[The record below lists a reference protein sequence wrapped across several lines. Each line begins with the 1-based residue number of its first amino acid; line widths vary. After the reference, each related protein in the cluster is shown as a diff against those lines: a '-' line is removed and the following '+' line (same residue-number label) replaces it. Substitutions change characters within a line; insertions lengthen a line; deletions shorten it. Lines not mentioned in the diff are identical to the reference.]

1 MIGPNKSDIDRNGV
15 TVFAATAIAVA
26 LLLGSPG
33 AWAGGGDFG
42 DDDDQ
47 AEAGPSYFGFVK
59 DSRGDLIPEAKV
71 VAELK
76 NRATLVTHS
85 DDVGVY
91 KIPGFGKDIDP
102 ADVEITCSKA
112 GYKDVIAV
120 KRPPGADASAS
131 VQADCTLSK

>member
-1 MIGPNKSDIDRNGV
+1 MIGSSRSDIDRHGA
-15 TVFAATAIAVA
+15 TVLAATAVALA
-26 LLLGSPG
+26 LLLAAPG

-42 DDDDQ
+42 DDEDQ
-47 AEAGPSYFGFVK
+47 AESGPSYFGFVK
-59 DSRGDLIPEAKV
+59 DGKGDLISEAKV

-112 GYKDVIAV
+112 GYKEAVAV
-120 KRPPGADASAS
+120 KRPGTGADAS
-131 VQADCTLSK
+131 VQADCTLNK

>member
-1 MIGPNKSDIDRNGV
+1 MIGPNNTKIDRSGV
-15 TVFAATAIAVA
+15 MVLAAAATALA
-26 LLLGSPG
+26 LLLVPPG
-33 AWAGGGDFG
+33 ARAGGGDFG

-102 ADVEITCSKA
+102 ADVEITCSK
-112 GYKDVIAV
+112 
-120 KRPPGADASAS
+120 
-131 VQADCTLSK
+131 T

>member
-1 MIGPNKSDIDRNGV
+1 MIGPNMSDIDRNGL
-15 TVFAATAIAVA
+15 TVFAATAIALA
-26 LLLGSPG
+26 LLLIHPNAG
-33 AWAGGGDFG
+33 WAGGGDFG

-47 AEAGPSYFGFVK
+47 TEAGPSYFGFVK
-59 DSRGDLIPEAKV
+59 DSRGDLISEAKV

-112 GYKDVIAV
+112 GYKEAIAV
-120 KRPPGADASAS
+120 KRPGTDATAS